1 MGRGIAITKGLRTA
15 GQGTEEGESDFFSH
29 RVTNQRS
36 KSEPQRCRLPAA
48 KNAVA
53 MRKFVLS
60 MSLGNQHIKSGQ
72 DLGPNPL
79 LGPHEY
85 CSSTLELK
93 NLPLGSPLRL
103 KVGVSKELPALE
115 GLFRRLDLRFRRGV
129 KGIPLNPFNKSS
141 RLRLYSKEAPTVSE
155 EFIEP
160 QANQ

>member
-1 MGRGIAITKGLRTA
+1 VRFVTFG
-15 GQGTEEGESDFFSH
+15 
-29 RVTNQRS
+29 VTNHSDRS
-36 KSEPQRCRLPAA
+36 CIVRPVSVEVRHGSSWERCFEFPLPSGP
-48 KNAVA
+48 V
-53 MRKFVLS
+53 VS
-60 MSLGNQHIKSGQ
+60 HLGTSQGGHIKSGQ

-160 QANQ
+160 DSNPVSQGNSER